1 MNVEEFAEL
10 VEKANKANDE
20 SVCVFFTYGSWK
32 LWKGGNPQDDLGD
45 ATLMQALTENGVI
58 S

>member
-20 SVCVFFTYGSWK
+20 SVCVFFG
-32 LWKGGNPQDDLGD
+32 
-45 ATLMQALTENGVI
+45 TLKQALTENGVI